1 MKTTRFNKAKNR
13 GRGKIDFHD
22 VVNKTNKNVAKPL
35 TEVLMNFNII
45 ATLSAFGIGL
55 LLFLAHRINLRM
67 ARQPILI
74 ENRRIIYKRDRI

>member
-1 MKTTRFNKAKNR
+1 MKTTRINKAKNR
-13 GRGKIDFHD
+13 GMGKIDLPH
-22 VVNKTNKNVAKPL
+22 VVNKTNKNLARPF
-35 TEVLMNFNII
+35 TEALMNFNII

-55 LLFLAHRINLRM
+55 LVFLAHRINLRS

>member
-1 MKTTRFNKAKNR
+1 MKITRFNKAQNK
-13 GRGKIDFHD
+13 GRGKNYLHG
-22 VVNKTNKNVAKPL
+22 VVNKTNKNVSKPF

-45 ATLSAFGIGL
+45 ATFSAFGIGL

-74 ENRRIIYKRDRI
+74 ENRRIIYKRDRA

>member
-1 MKTTRFNKAKNR
+1 MKTTRFKKTKNR
-13 GRGKIDFHD
+13 GMGKIDLPH
-22 VVNKTNKNVAKPL
+22 VVNKTNKNIVKSF

-55 LLFLAHRINLRM
+55 LVFLVHRINLRI

-74 ENRRIIYKRDRI
+74 ENRRIIYKRDRT